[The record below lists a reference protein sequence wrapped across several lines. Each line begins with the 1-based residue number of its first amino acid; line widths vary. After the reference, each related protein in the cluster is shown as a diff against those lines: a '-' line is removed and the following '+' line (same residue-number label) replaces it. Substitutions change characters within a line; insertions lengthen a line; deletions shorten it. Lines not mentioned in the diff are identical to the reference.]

1 MEPLTN
7 LEGLTLTIT
16 VVWLLSLALCTKV
29 HWSYTLNRRIR
40 IYSCWSWLYGTMALI
55 LWVLATIGAR

>member
-1 MEPLTN
+1 MDPLTN
-7 LEGLTLTIT
+7 LEGVALTVT
-16 VVWLLSLALCTKV
+16 VVWVLSLMLCTRT

-40 IYSCWSWLYGTMALI
+40 IYSGWSWLYGTMTLI